1 MLTLPAGVAGRRSSD
16 SVVFLIGAFK
26 LVKAALLFWLGLVSL
41 RFAGLLSV
49 PHDPL
54 HTVWKGV
61 TWLGAFP
68 GLHTVL
74 KTLQRIWAIEPE
86 KAQLLAVASF
96 AYAAVFLVEGVGLT
110 LRKRWAEW
118 LTVAVT
124 ASFIPIEIYELADH
138 FGGGKLIAIALNVAI
153 LAYLLWRLL
162 WPRFTE
168 RKVAGR

>member
-26 LVKAALLFWLGLVSL
+26 LVKAALLIWLGLVSL

-49 PHDPL
+49 PHHPL
-54 HTVWKGV
+54 RIVWKGIA
-61 TWLGAFP
+61 WLGAFP
-68 GLHTVL
+68 GRHTVL
-74 KTLQRIWAIEPE
+74 GTLQRIWAIEPQ
-86 KAQLLAVASF
+86 KAQWLAFASF

-124 ASFIPIEIYELADH
+124 ASFIPFEIYELAEH
-138 FGGGKLIAIALNVAI
+138 FGGGKLIAITLNAAI
-153 LAYLLWRLL
+153 LAYLLWR
-162 WPRFTE
+162 RFTE
-168 RKVAGR
+168 RKARRGSL